1 MSSKSITTYP
11 LHSMFLCRVLPF
23 FTSSRLQYS
32 ALIILRT
39 LLSWG
44 RHWHYS
50 TQTSRDLVIG
60 ATLIRGLLI
69 DFDLIKYYLH
79 DYSNLIMYL
88 IQTLSCLVQKNNSP
102 CTKYCE
108 NCGFILVG
116 RGMTNKHCAKRG
128 RMQAIKLKGE
138 PSSEPNA
145 KRQVAFLSIFTVKNV
160 ILSELLC
167 LYISYR

>member
-23 FTSSRLQYS
+23 FTSSHLQYS
-32 ALIILRT
+32 ALIMLRT

-88 IQTLSCLVQKNNSP
+88 IQTLSCANSNSP

-108 NCGFILVG
+108 NCGFLSVG
-116 RGMTNKHCAKRG
+116 GGMTNKHCAKLGEESRLLNWKG
-128 RMQAIKLKGE
+128 NPVLSRM
-138 PSSEPNA
+138 PN
-145 KRQVAFLSIFTVKNV
+145 
-160 ILSELLC
+160 
-167 LYISYR
+167 